1 MSDTNFVGAPKKS
14 FRDAIST
21 VDKAGKRVWL
31 YPKNPR
37 GRYTLYRT
45 IVAWGLIALML
56 TGPFMTIG
64 GEPVLLLN
72 IVERKFILF
81 GKIFWP
87 QDFYIF
93 LLIMIVMMLFVVVF
107 TVIYGRIFCGWICPQ
122 TIFMESVFR
131 KIEYWIEGDWKTRM
145 ALDRAPLSAS
155 KVAKKS
161 LKHLVFFLI
170 SFLIANVFLS
180 YIIGVDAVRRMLA
193 APFEYAG
200 SMAALLLFT
209 AVFYWVFARFREQV
223 CTTVCPY
230 GRLQGVLTD
239 KNSLVVAYDYV
250 RGENRGKLKV
260 REDRSV
266 AGKGDCIDCNQCV
279 HVCPMGID
287 IRNGTQLECTNC
299 TACMDACDFMMRNV
313 GLPEGLIRM
322 DSEAGIAEGK
332 PFRFTGRILAYS
344 GILVTLLALVGGLLA
359 FRSDVATTML
369 RTPGMMYQDM
379 PDGRVGNLYNIKMI
393 NKTNREINVDLRS
406 LTDGAELRL
415 VGKSLLIPP
424 QGTAET
430 AAFIVLD
437 REAITKTKTT
447 IRLGV
452 YADQKELE
460 TLTTTFVGPVTN

>member
-1 MSDTNFVGAPKKS
+1 MSSTNFAGPPEKT

-21 VDKAGKRVWL
+21 VDRTGKRVWL
-31 YPKNPR
+31 YPKNPK
-37 GRYTLYRT
+37 GRYTRYRT
-45 IVAWGLIALML
+45 IVAWALIALML

-64 GEPVLLLN
+64 GEPLLLFN
-72 IVERKFILF
+72 IIERKFILF

-145 ALDRAPLSAS
+145 ALDRAPLSVS
-155 KVAKKS
+155 KVVKKS

-180 YIIGVDAVRRMLA
+180 YIIGVGAVMRMLA

-200 SMAALLLFT
+200 SMATLLLFT

-250 RGENRGKLKV
+250 RGESRGKLKV
-260 REDRSV
+260 HEDRPAV
-266 AGKGDCIDCNQCV
+266 GKGDCIDCNQCV

-332 PFRFTGRILAYS
+332 PFRFTARILAYS
-344 GILVTLLALVGGLLA
+344 AVLVVLLGFVGTLLAL
-359 FRSDVATTML
+359 RSDVETSML
-369 RTPGMMYQDM
+369 RTPGIMYQDM

-393 NKTNREINVDLRS
+393 NKTNREINVELRS
-406 LTDGAELRL
+406 LTEEAELQL
-415 VGKSLLIPP
+415 VGKSLLIPA

-437 REAITKTKTT
+437 RVAITKTKTK

>member
-1 MSDTNFVGAPKKS
+1 MNSENFVGTPEKT

-31 YPKNPR
+31 YPKNPK
-37 GRYTLYRT
+37 GRYTRYRT
-45 IVAWGLIALML
+45 LVAWVLIVLMV
-56 TGPFMTIG
+56 TGPFMKTG
-64 GEPVLLLN
+64 GEPMLLLN
-72 IVERKFILF
+72 VIERKFILF

-87 QDFYIF
+87 QDFHIF
-93 LLIMIVMMLFVVVF
+93 LLIMIAMMLFVVLF

-145 ALDRAPLSAS
+145 ALDRAPLSPT
-155 KVAKKS
+155 VVFKKS
-161 LKHLVFFLI
+161 LKHSVFFLI
-170 SFLIANVFLS
+170 SFFIAAIFLS
-180 YIIGVDAVRRMLA
+180 YIIGAEAVMHMLA
-193 APFEYAG
+193 APAEQPG

-209 AVFYWVFARFREQV
+209 VVFYWVFARFREQV

-250 RGENRGKLKV
+250 RGENRGRLKA
-260 REDRSV
+260 REDRSQ

-313 GLPEGLIRM
+313 GLAEGLIRM

-332 PFRFTGRILAYS
+332 PFRFTSRILVYS
-344 GILVTLLALVGGLLA
+344 AVLVVLLGFVGTLLA
-359 FRSDVATTML
+359 FRSDVETSML
-369 RTPGMMYQDM
+369 RTPGIMYQEM
-379 PDGRVGNLYNIKMI
+379 PDGRIGNLYNIKMI
-393 NKTNREINVDLRS
+393 NKTNREININLRS
-406 LTDGAELRL
+406 LSEEAELQL
-415 VGKSLLIPP
+415 VGKSLLIPA

-437 REAITKTKTT
+437 RAAITKTKTK

-460 TLTTTFVGPVTN
+460 TLTTTFVGPVTH

>member
-1 MSDTNFVGAPKKS
+1 MNSANFVGTPEKT

-31 YPKNPR
+31 YPKNPK
-37 GRYTLYRT
+37 GRYTRYRT
-45 IVAWGLIALML
+45 LVAWVLVLLMVS
-56 TGPFMTIG
+56 GPFMQPG
-64 GEPVLLLN
+64 GEPLLLFN
-72 IVERKFILF
+72 VIERKFILF

-87 QDFYIF
+87 QDFHIF
-93 LLIMIVMMLFVVVF
+93 LLIMIAMMLFVVLF

-145 ALDRAPLSAS
+145 ALDRAPLSPA
-155 KVAKKS
+155 KFFKKS
-161 LKHLVFFLI
+161 LKHSVFFLI
-170 SFLIANVFLS
+170 SFFIAAIFLS
-180 YIIGVDAVRRMLA
+180 YIIGLETVIQMLS
-193 APFEYAG
+193 APAEQPGA
-200 SMAALLLFT
+200 MVALLLFT

-250 RGENRGKLKV
+250 RGENRGKLKA
-260 REDRSV
+260 REDRSQ

-299 TACMDACDFMMRNV
+299 TACMDACDFMMRKV
-313 GLPEGLIRM
+313 GLAEGLIRM

-332 PFRFTGRILAYS
+332 PFRFTARILAYS
-344 GILVTLLALVGGLLA
+344 SVLVVLLVFVGTLLA
-359 FRSDVATTML
+359 FRSDVETSML
-369 RTPGMMYQDM
+369 RTPGIMYQEM
-379 PDGRVGNLYNIKMI
+379 PDGRIGNLYNIKMI

-406 LTDGAELRL
+406 LSEEAELQL
-415 VGKSLLIPP
+415 VGKSLLIPA

-437 REAITKTKTT
+437 RAAITKTKTT

>member
-1 MSDTNFVGAPKKS
+1 MSSTNFAGPPEKT

-21 VDKAGKRVWL
+21 VDRTGKRVWL
-31 YPKNPR
+31 YPKNPK
-37 GRYTLYRT
+37 GRYTRYRT
-45 IVAWGLIALML
+45 IVAWALIALML

-64 GEPVLLLN
+64 GEPLLLFN
-72 IVERKFILF
+72 IIERKFILF

-145 ALDRAPLSAS
+145 ALDRAPLSVS

-180 YIIGVDAVRRMLA
+180 YIIGVGAVMRMLA

-200 SMAALLLFT
+200 SMATLLLFT

-250 RGENRGKLKV
+250 RGESRGKLKV
-260 REDRSV
+260 HEDRPAV
-266 AGKGDCIDCNQCV
+266 GKGDCIDCNQCV

-332 PFRFTGRILAYS
+332 PFRFTARILAYS
-344 GILVTLLALVGGLLA
+344 AVLVVLLGFVGTLLAL
-359 FRSDVATTML
+359 RSDVETSML
-369 RTPGMMYQDM
+369 RTPGIMYQDM

-393 NKTNREINVDLRS
+393 NKTNREINVELRS
-406 LTDGAELRL
+406 LTEEAELQL
-415 VGKSLLIPP
+415 VGKSLLIPA

-437 REAITKTKTT
+437 RAAITKTKTK